1 MFQVSHYAFSP
12 DELPETVIVRDSAAS
27 ASVKDEPG
35 ETPVTKSDP
44 DIPPPPPNLI
54 VKEDVDDDKNHTDD
68 PNDSS
73 DEPCTKMTM
82 RLRRNLNNP
91 QFVSLRETYEL
102 KSWINWIDGSIGLK
116 ILHVNTSIHPIELN
130 KIGRG
135 GVDLT
140 WFDQQDKWTM

>member
-1 MFQVSHYAFSP
+1 MFQVSHAFSP
-12 DELPETVIVRDSAAS
+12 DELPETVIVRDSVAS
-27 ASVKDEPG
+27 ASVKVEPG
-35 ETPVTKSDP
+35 ETPVKSDP

-82 RLRRNLNNP
+82 RLRRSLNNT

-102 KSWINWIDGSIGLK
+102 KGCINWIDGS
-116 ILHVNTSIHPIELN
+116 
-130 KIGRG
+130 
-135 GVDLT
+135 
-140 WFDQQDKWTM
+140 M

>member
-12 DELPETVIVRDSAAS
+12 DELPETVIVRD
-27 ASVKDEPG
+27 KRCQCICEGWTWRD
-35 ETPVTKSDP
+35 TVTKSEP

-91 QFVSLRETYEL
+91 QL
-102 KSWINWIDGSIGLK
+102 
-116 ILHVNTSIHPIELN
+116 
-130 KIGRG
+130 
-135 GVDLT
+135 
-140 WFDQQDKWTM
+140 

>member
-1 MFQVSHYAFSP
+1 MSHYAFSP
-12 DELPETVIVRDSAAS
+12 DELPQTVIVRDSAAS

-44 DIPPPPPNLI
+44 DVPPPPPNLI

-82 RLRRNLNNP
+82 RLRRNLSNP
-91 QFVSLRETYEL
+91 QFVSLRESDKL
-102 KSWINWIDGSIGLK
+102 KS
-116 ILHVNTSIHPIELN
+116 
-130 KIGRG
+130 
-135 GVDLT
+135 
-140 WFDQQDKWTM
+140 